1 MAEACIMCHEFKS
14 GLPVEDTSVLRALRR
29 LKSDFAPVQI
39 LWGKPSGNTLV
50 VCPPCLAAH
59 QKRRRAYEGK
69 VLLHAVITAALLA
82 FLILL
87 PLISGTFQLGSIL
100 VGILLGALLMAL
112 PLMDYVPPLSA
123 TAQATA
129 SAMLAAAK
137 TAAPAEKRG
146 LFGFGAPSARPQVS
160 EASGQ
165 SASQFSSFTPGESP
179 SEAGA
184 FEYSKGREAK
194 SGQRHP
200 AASRPSASR
209 PRHPVSHKHSKSKPA
224 RRRR

>member
-1 MAEACIMCHEFKS
+1 MCHEFKS
-14 GLPVEDTSVLRALRR
+14 GLPVEDTSVLRTLRR
-29 LKSDFAPVQI
+29 LKSDFAPVQM

-50 VCPPCLAAH
+50 VCASCLPAH

-87 PLISGTFQLGSIL
+87 PLISGTFQFGSIL

-112 PLMDYVPPLSA
+112 PLMDYIPPLSA

-129 SAMLAAAK
+129 GAMLAAAK

-146 LFGFGAPSARPQVS
+146 LFGFGAAQPKAPG
-160 EASGQ
+160 ASDQ

-179 SEAGA
+179 AEAGA
-184 FEYSKGREAK
+184 FESMGAAK
-194 SGQRHP
+194 LGQRRPAAPKHSAFRHP
-200 AASRPSASR
+200 A
-209 PRHPVSHKHSKSKPA
+209 SHKHGKSRPA

>member
-1 MAEACIMCHEFKS
+1 MCHEFRS
-14 GLPVEDTSVLRALRR
+14 GLPVEDTSVLRTLRR
-29 LKSDFAPVQI
+29 LKADFAPVQM

-50 VCPPCLAAH
+50 VCSACLPAH
-59 QKRRRAYEGK
+59 QKKRRAYEGK
-69 VLLHAVITAALLA
+69 VLLHAIITAALLA

-87 PLISGTFQLGSIL
+87 PLVSGTFQFGSIL

-123 TAQATA
+123 EAQATA
-129 SAMLAAAK
+129 SAILSAESSKAAK
-137 TAAPAEKRG
+137 EKRG
-146 LFGFGAPSARPQVS
+146 LFGFGAPLARTQLS

-179 SEAGA
+179 AEAGA
-184 FEYSKGREAK
+184 FEPTSAAK
-194 SGQRHP
+194 SRARHP
-200 AASRPSASR
+200 A
-209 PRHPVSHKHSKSKPA
+209 SHKRSKSRPA